1 MRSPSVSLG
10 SVRRVAVTVAV
21 VMIAGLGVS
30 AASAA
35 PHSPAQNNVGSST
48 GWLPTTPDQ
57 WPLVVDENTSA
68 AQTITRGITHT
79 MDSVDTVGGAQ
90 KAQVLNVDLSDP
102 NVRLGVVESHGAIAD
117 PANETV
123 SSMANRT
130 GAVAGINADFFNIY
144 GNGTPEG
151 MVIRDGRLVK
161 SPSPS
166 WPADLGVR
174 PDGSLVIAAQAYA
187 GTLTD
192 GSASHPLASVNTTD
206 TLSGDGI
213 TRVTPDLGA
222 TSIPAST
229 VVTGQTTANG
239 TSLIV
244 GSVVTAVATLP
255 ALAAGT
261 EDLVGTGTS
270 GQWLASNVKAGDTI
284 AVTETISPDNNLSQ
298 AVSGGAIIVHDGAIA
313 VPAQGGGENNINNP
327 VTGVGV
333 SADGKHAVVAVF
345 DGHQSEGEAEGLTRP
360 QLAGWMIA
368 HGAANAILFDSG
380 GSSEMVGRLP
390 GRSTASA
397 LNTPSDGHERPVANG
412 LFFYSTEAH
421 PGPATK
427 AVVNNGQPLSILARS
442 TVPLP
447 SYATDAAG
455 NPAADQPV
463 VKVDPAR
470 LAAAQPTTLTA
481 GERKG
486 DGQLQV
492 QAGSARS
499 HVPMTVVDALSSMT
513 LSPTQPDL
521 TNGGTQQFS
530 DTATTREGTPVVL
543 PAASAQWSVSPASLG
558 TVEANGLFTASASGY
573 GLATVTATA
582 GGITAT
588 ASIAVGRTPVTVD
601 PMNDVSQWT
610 TSLWSPAT
618 GSVVNSPDSPPGSAG
633 SGSLLMHYNF
643 TQVNGVQKVMITPNA
658 AVTIGPDAHGAN
670 PAAIGVWVKGNA
682 DLATIGGGAF
692 GAIVPGVPTLGEMD
706 TQPSNQPITFWPAPI
721 TYDGWR
727 LITASLPPGLSY
739 PLTLKQLK
747 LVIINSPRAMSGDI
761 EMSDLQALYSPRPPA
776 ADTYQAIP
784 ANPSWLQHQ
793 ENPAGFSK
801 NGPTLLTGDD
811 AHLVASDPG
820 SAASNVMSSIATT
833 LTTLP
838 AAAKPQLVQM
848 LGDMADDGN
857 LADLQFAQTKIA
869 SLGLPFRDMVGNH
882 EISQAGLP
890 ETGDFNQVFGDTHYA
905 YTTGA
910 GKASAAVIA
919 TDSAHGGITESDPF
933 QSPAQGQWPWLVQQ
947 LSDTTASS
955 VMVLTHMPAYDP
967 HPIADSQFSDRYEAK
982 EYVRLIQRYQQTHP
996 KQHVVM
1002 MYGHARG
1009 FAEQILD
1016 PDGNPTSVAKGGVPQ
1031 FTFADL
1037 GMPAYATPEQGGFYN
1052 YGLMHVTDSGD
1063 LQFAVQPVLA
1073 AIAISAP
1080 QATLSAGTGETI
1092 TATGTNVGG
1101 DNLATVTLPIAD
1113 PASHLWSSSDPRVAQ
1128 IAPVTGTV
1136 SAREPG
1142 TTQITVESDGVS
1154 ATTAITVTG

>member
-1 MRSPSVSLG
+1 
-10 SVRRVAVTVAV
+10 
-21 VMIAGLGVS
+21 MIAGMGVS

-35 PHSPAQNNVGSST
+35 APPPAQTSGGSGT

-68 AQTITRGITHT
+68 PQTITRGITHT
-79 MDSVDTVGGAQ
+79 TDSVDTVGGAQ

-102 NVRLGVVESHGAIAD
+102 NVRLGVVESHDAIAD

-144 GNGTPEG
+144 GNGPPEG

-174 PDGSLVIAAQAYA
+174 PDGSLVIGTQAYA
-187 GTLTD
+187 GTVTD
-192 GSASHPLASVNTTD
+192 GSATHALASVNTTD

-222 TSIPAST
+222 TPIPAST
-229 VVTGQTTANG
+229 VVTGHTSANG
-239 TSLIV
+239 TSLTV
-244 GSVVTAVATLP
+244 DSVATAVTSLP
-255 ALAAGT
+255 KLAAGT
-261 EDLVGTGTS
+261 QDLVGTKTS
-270 GQWLASNVKAGDTI
+270 GQWLASNVKAGDTV
-284 AVTETISPDNNLSQ
+284 ALAETISPDNNLSQ
-298 AVSGGAIIVHDGAIA
+298 AVSGGAIIVSDGAIA
-313 VPAQGGGENNINNP
+313 VPLQGGGENNINDP

-333 SADGKHAVVAVF
+333 TADGKHAIVAVF
-345 DGHQSEGEAEGLTRP
+345 DGHQSEDAAEGLTRP

-390 GRSTASA
+390 GQSTASA

-412 LFFYSTEAH
+412 LFFYSTEAK
-421 PGPATK
+421 PGPATT
-427 AVVNNGQPLSILARS
+427 AVVNNGQPLSILTGS
-442 TVPLP
+442 TVPLS

-463 VKVDPAR
+463 VRVAPAH
-470 LAAAQPTTLTA
+470 LAAVAPTTLTA
-481 GERKG
+481 GDAKG
-486 DGQLQV
+486 DGELLV
-492 QAGSARS
+492 QAGSAHS
-499 HVPMTVVDALSSMT
+499 QVPLKVVDALSSLA

-521 TNGGTQQFS
+521 INGGTQQFS
-530 DTATTREGTPVVL
+530 DTATTRKGTSVVL

-558 TVEANGLFTASASGY
+558 TVDSNGLFTASATGY
-573 GLATVTATA
+573 GLATVAATA
-582 GGITAT
+582 GAITAT
-588 ASIAVGRTPVTVD
+588 ASVAVGQTPVIVD
-601 PMNDVSQWT
+601 PMTDPSKWAVRGTLGSTASLSESTTQKAQPADAGSMDVTYKIPGGNGVKQVVF
-610 TSLWSPAT
+610 SPT
-618 GSVVNSPDSPPGSAG
+618 VNESFPAAGSA
-633 SGSLLMHYNF
+633 
-643 TQVNGVQKVMITPNA
+643 QEPQ
-658 AVTIGPDAHGAN
+658 AVGL
-670 PAAIGVWVKGNA
+670 WVKGQGTNDNA
-682 DLATIGGGAF
+682 STPLSLGNLTLAESYAQINGQSVNF
-692 GAIVPGVPTLGEMD
+692 Y
-706 TQPSNQPITFWPAPI
+706 PSTV
-721 TYDGWR
+721 TYNGWR
-727 LITASLPPGLSY
+727 LIVAPLPAGMQFPLSVGF
-739 PLTLKQLK
+739 LDF
-747 LVIINSPRAMSGDI
+747 LVINPQATMSGDLYV
-761 EMSDLQALYSPRPPA
+761 SDLQALYSPRPPA

-784 ANPSWLQHQ
+784 DNPSWLQYQ
-793 ENPAGFSK
+793 ESPAAFSK
-801 NGPTLLTGDD
+801 NGSTLLTGDD

-833 LTTLP
+833 LATLP
-838 AAAKPQLVQM
+838 AQAKPQLVQT
-848 LGDMADDGN
+848 LGDMSDDGN

-869 SLGLPFRDMVGNH
+869 SLGLPYRDLVGNH
-882 EISQAGLP
+882 EITQGALP
-890 ETGDFNQVFGDTHYA
+890 ETGNFNQVFGDTHYA
-905 YTTGA
+905 YTMGTGA
-910 GKASAAVIA
+910 SSAAVIA

-982 EYVRLIQRYQQTHP
+982 EYVRLIQRYQQSHP

-1002 MYGHARG
+1002 MYGHSRG

-1016 PDGNPTSVAKGGVPQ
+1016 PEGNPTSVAKGGVPQ

-1037 GMPAYATPEQGGFYN
+1037 GMPAYATPEQGGFYH

-1073 AIAISAP
+1073 SIAITAP
-1080 QATLSAGTGETI
+1080 QPTLSVGTGETI

-1113 PASHLWSSSDPRVAQ
+1113 PASHLWSSSDPRVAR
-1128 IAPVTGTV
+1128 IDPVTGTV
-1136 SAREPG
+1136 SGRKPG
-1142 TTQITVESDGVS
+1142 TTQITVESDGAT
-1154 ATTAITVTG
+1154 ATTTITVTG

>member
-1 MRSPSVSLG
+1 MRSRSVKLG
-10 SVRRVAVTVAV
+10 SARRVAATVAV
-21 VMIAGLGVS
+21 VMIAGMGVS

-35 PHSPAQNNVGSST
+35 APSPAQASGGSGA
-48 GWLPTTPDQ
+48 GWLPATPDQ
-57 WPLVVDENTSA
+57 WPLVVDENTTA
-68 AQTITRGITHT
+68 PQTITRGITHT
-79 MDSVDTVGGAQ
+79 MDSLDTVGGAQ

-102 NVRLGVVESHGAIAD
+102 NVRLGVVESHDAIAD

-123 SSMANRT
+123 SSMAKRT
-130 GAVAGINADFFNIY
+130 GAVAGVNADFFNIY

-174 PDGSLVIAAQAYA
+174 PDGSLVIGTQGYA

-192 GSASHPLASVNTTD
+192 GTATHPLASVNTTD
-206 TLSGDGI
+206 TLSGNGI

-244 GSVVTAVATLP
+244 DSVATAVKSLP
-255 ALAAGT
+255 TLAAGT
-261 EDLVGTGTS
+261 EDLVAAGTS
-270 GQWLASNVKAGDTI
+270 GQWLASNVKAGDTMKV
-284 AVTETISPDNNLSQ
+284 AETISPDNNLSQ

-333 SADGKHAVVAVF
+333 SADGKHAIVAVF
-345 DGHQSEGEAEGLTRP
+345 DGHQSEDAAEGLTRP

-390 GRSTASA
+390 GQAAASA

-421 PGPATK
+421 PGPATT
-427 AVVNNGQPLSILARS
+427 AVVNNGQPLSILTGS
-442 TVPLP
+442 TVPLS

-455 NPAADQPV
+455 NPAAGQPV
-463 VKVDPAR
+463 VRVDPPH
-470 LAAAQPTTLTA
+470 LAAVAPATLTA
-481 GERKG
+481 GGRKG
-486 DGQLQV
+486 DGQLLV
-492 QAGSARS
+492 QAGSAHSRV
-499 HVPMTVVDALSSMT
+499 HLKVVDALSSLT
-513 LSPTQPDL
+513 LAPTQPNL
-521 TNGGTQQFS
+521 INGGTQQFS
-530 DTATTREGTPVVL
+530 DTATTRDGATVVL
-543 PAASAQWSVSPASLG
+543 PTASAKWSVSPASLG
-558 TVEANGLFTASASGY
+558 TVDSGGLFTASATGY
-573 GLATVTATA
+573 GLATVSATA

-588 ASIAVGRTPVTVD
+588 ASVAVGQTPVTVD
-601 PMNDVSQWT
+601 PMTDPSKWAVHGTLGSTASLSEST
-610 TSLWSPAT
+610 TQKAQPA
-618 GSVVNSPDSPPGSAG
+618 DAG
-633 SGSLLMHYNF
+633 SMDVTYTIPGG
-643 TQVNGVQKVMITPNA
+643 NGVKQVVFSPTVNESF
-658 AVTIGPDAHGAN
+658 
-670 PAAIGVWVKGNA
+670 PAAGAAQDPQAVGLWVKGQGSSDNA
-682 DLATIGGGAF
+682 STPLSLGNLTLAESYAQINGQSVNF
-692 GAIVPGVPTLGEMD
+692 Y
-706 TQPSNQPITFWPAPI
+706 PSTV
-721 TYDGWR
+721 TYNGWR
-727 LITASLPPGLSY
+727 LIVAPLPAGMQFPLSVGF
-739 PLTLKQLK
+739 LDF
-747 LVIINSPRAMSGDI
+747 LVINPAATMSGDLYV
-761 EMSDLQALYSPRPPA
+761 SDLQALYSPRPPA
-776 ADTYQAIP
+776 ADTYTAIP
-784 ANPSWLQHQ
+784 DNPSWLQYQ
-793 ENPAGFSK
+793 QDPGAFSK
-801 NGPTLLTGDD
+801 TGPTMLTGDD

-838 AAAKPQLVQM
+838 AQARPQLVQT
-848 LGDMADDGN
+848 LGDMSDDGN

-869 SLGLPFRDMVGNH
+869 SLGLPYRDLVGNH
-882 EISQAGLP
+882 EITQGALP
-890 ETGDFNQVFGDTHYA
+890 ETGNFNQVFGDTHYA
-905 YTTGA
+905 YTLGTGA
-910 GKASAAVIA
+910 SSAAVIA

-933 QSPAQGQWPWLVQQ
+933 QSPSAGQWPWLVQQ
-947 LSDTTASS
+947 LSDVTASS

-967 HPIADSQFSDRYEAK
+967 HPIADSQFSDRYEAQ

-1002 MYGHARG
+1002 MYGHSRG

-1016 PDGNPTSVAKGGVPQ
+1016 PEGNPTSVAKGGVPQ

-1052 YGLMHVTDSGD
+1052 YGLLHVTDSGD

-1073 AIAISAP
+1073 SIAITTP
-1080 QATLSAGTGETI
+1080 QPTLAQGAQETI

-1101 DNLATVTLPIAD
+1101 DNLSTVTLPIAD
-1113 PASHLWSSSDPRVAQ
+1113 PASHLWSSSDPRVAL
-1128 IAPVTGTV
+1128 IDPVTGTV
-1136 SAREPG
+1136 TARKPG
-1142 TTQITVESDGVS
+1142 TTKITVESDGVT
-1154 ATTAITVTG
+1154 ATTAVTVTG